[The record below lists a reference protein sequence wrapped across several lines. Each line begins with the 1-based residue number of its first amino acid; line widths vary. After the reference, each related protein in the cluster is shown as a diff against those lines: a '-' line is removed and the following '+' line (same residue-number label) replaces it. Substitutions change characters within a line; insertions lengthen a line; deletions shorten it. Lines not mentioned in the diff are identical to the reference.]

1 MLKLVI
7 RFLLTS
13 CFLLLGWYAHTS
25 QAPIG
30 LPQSSVDT
38 PAQDSYTVF
47 QYDRS
52 FFIAAPAPGTDPVS
66 DPFEGREDEEDDDD
80 DDDEVKSSK
89 KHSGSGSGG
98 MPSFYQQASA
108 WVYSISCRLPF
119 CEHLSYTSA
128 FKFIMHCVIRI

>member
-13 CFLLLGWYAHTS
+13 CFLLLGWYARTS

-30 LPQSSVDT
+30 SPENTIDRST
-38 PAQDSYTVF
+38 QDSYTIVE
-47 QYDRS
+47 YDQT
-52 FFIAAPAPGTDPVS
+52 FFIAAPAPCTDPVN
-66 DPFEGREDEEDDDD
+66 DPFEDREEEEDDDD
-80 DDDEVKSSK
+80 DDDDVKSSK
-89 KHSGSGSGG
+89 KHSGAGSGG
-98 MPSFYQQASA
+98 MPSYYQQASG
-108 WVYSISCRLPF
+108 WFSSISCRLPF